1 MKTSNKWLIG
11 ASILL
16 AVLTIAFIISA
27 RSVFDTHFGRRN
39 AAAPAAIEM
48 MLS

>member
-27 RSVFDTHFGRRN
+27 RSVLDNHIGRRS
-39 AAAPAAIEM
+39 ATAPTAIEKM
-48 MLS
+48 IS